1 MPETPKDQL
10 LSTKKESMNHKI
22 EEKDSNFPIKNA
34 NLYKHKNLNR
44 KNSLKLDIHKIES
57 IQIQP
62 LNSAKEAKGKLLNQ
76 NNFDIHSPNHP
87 INIHPQLKLQK
98 KFSAYK
104 YSSKEIQTS
113 QNFSV
118 CSAKLRENSEKKQ
131 KYKLELSKIV
141 ENLTQSLEEVEL
153 NREEKP
159 EKPILTTQ
167 EQAFF
172 QKKTT
177 EKSIE
182 ESQILDWYLD
192 NFSVLLTE
200 MDFV

>member
-1 MPETPKDQL
+1 M
-10 LSTKKESMNHKI
+10 
-22 EEKDSNFPIKNA
+22 
-34 NLYKHKNLNR
+34 
-44 KNSLKLDIHKIES
+44 
-57 IQIQP
+57 
-62 LNSAKEAKGKLLNQ
+62 
-76 NNFDIHSPNHP
+76 
-87 INIHPQLKLQK
+87 
-98 KFSAYK
+98 
-104 YSSKEIQTS
+104 
-113 QNFSV
+113 
-118 CSAKLRENSEKKQ
+118 
-131 KYKLELSKIV
+131 
-141 ENLTQSLEEVEL
+141 TQSLEEVEL